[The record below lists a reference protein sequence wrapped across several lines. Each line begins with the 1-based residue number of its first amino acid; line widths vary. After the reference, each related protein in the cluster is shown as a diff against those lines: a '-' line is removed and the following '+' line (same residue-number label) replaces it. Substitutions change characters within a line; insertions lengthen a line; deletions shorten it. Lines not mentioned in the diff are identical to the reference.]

1 MTRHTYGSRALS
13 ITVLGGRDEGQKSEV
28 RSQRSEVR
36 GQKSEV
42 RGQKSEVRSQRSE
55 VRGQRSERMRFE
67 SVGYRS
73 CGVYWFA
80 FV

>member
-13 ITVLGGRDEGQKSEV
+13 ITVLGGRDEGQ
-28 RSQRSEVR
+28 RSEVR

-42 RGQKSEVRSQRSE
+42 RGQKSE
-55 VRGQRSERMRFE
+55 RMRFE
-67 SVGYRS
+67 SVGYRG
-73 CGVYWFA
+73 CRIYWFA